1 MQEQTGAI
9 LRACRLRSG
18 LNQSELAH
26 DLHVN
31 QSDVSKIERGIKE
44 PPLSLVQHWT
54 TITQSQEV
62 LIAFICGI
70 DGLSIM
76 QQVMDLIS
84 STSIIGTLIGG
95 IFKCVNIF

>member
-1 MQEQTGAI
+1 
-9 LRACRLRSG
+9 
-18 LNQSELAH
+18 
-26 DLHVN
+26 
-31 QSDVSKIERGIKE
+31 
-44 PPLSLVQHWT
+44 VQHWT

-95 IFKCVNIF
+95 VLKCMNIF